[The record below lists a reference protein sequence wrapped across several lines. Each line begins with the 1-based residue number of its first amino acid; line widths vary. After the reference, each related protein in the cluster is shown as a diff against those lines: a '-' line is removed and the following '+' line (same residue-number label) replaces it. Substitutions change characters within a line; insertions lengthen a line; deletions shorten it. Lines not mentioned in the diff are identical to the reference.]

1 MRVLHLACIA
11 ACIVLVAS
19 QASGQPSLSSF
30 PTKPIHVVVPS
41 PPGGPP
47 DLIIRMLT
55 PKMAGLGQPL
65 VVENRA
71 GAGGI
76 VGTAYVA
83 KTPPDG
89 YTWLVTT
96 ASHVNTPPFNTNVPF
111 DPVKDFTH
119 VTLIAQNFGQALTVP
134 ASSPFKSVQELIAGA
149 KRNPGK
155 LNYAS
160 AGIGT
165 ASHIPAEVMKSMSG
179 TDIVLV
185 PYKGV
190 AEAMTDLIAGASTCS
205 SSAPRSP
212 HRRCRQARCA
222 CSRSLAAKRWK
233 GLPDVPTMQEAGF
246 KDYNL
251 INWFGLWLPAG
262 APPEIVARI
271 HAETLK
277 ALADPDVRQQFDAQG
292 LEGVGMP
299 SAEFARFVAK
309 ESRIDHCSRAE
320 DRQEMSEQPAWQWP
334 EERWRGI
341 VGRVRAGRPLRP
353 KSWPGGARCAVGAL
367 VRLRPRD
374 QRAARGRRV
383 DRAALAGPV
392 RQRQGVPR
400 ILEILKRQD
409 VKASFFVPA
418 VTALLYPDEQRRV
431 VAEGHEVGIHGWIHE
446 RNSELPYANGERL
459 AVRARPTCWKKSR
472 VRGRSASARH
482 PGISARTRSP
492 SRGRWASSTTPRS
505 WPTSTATSSC

>member
-1 MRVLHLACIA
+1 MRVLLLACIA

-30 PTKPIHVVVPS
+30 PTKPIRVVVPS

-47 DLIIRMLT
+47 DLIIRMLI
-55 PKMAGLGQPL
+55 PKMAGFGQPL

-134 ASSPFKSVQELIAGA
+134 AASPAKSVQELIELAR
-149 KRNPGK
+149 RNPGK
-155 LNYAS
+155 LNYGS

-190 AEAMTDLIAGASTCS
+190 AEAMSDLIAARIDLFFVGTQIAASQVQS
-205 SSAPRSP
+205 GKVRV
-212 HRRCRQARCA
+212 
-222 CSRSLAAKRWK
+222 LALTGAKRWK

-246 KDYNL
+246 KEYNL

-262 APPEIVARI
+262 APPELAARI

-277 ALADPDVRQQFDAQG
+277 ALADSEVRQQFDAQG

-299 SAEFARFVAK
+299 PAQFASFVAK
-309 ESRIDHCSRAE
+309 ESAFITDLAQRIE
-320 DRQEMSEQPAWQWP
+320 
-334 EERWRGI
+334 
-341 VGRVRAGRPLRP
+341 
-353 KSWPGGARCAVGAL
+353 
-367 VRLRPRD
+367 
-374 QRAARGRRV
+374 
-383 DRAALAGPV
+383 
-392 RQRQGVPR
+392 
-400 ILEILKRQD
+400 
-409 VKASFFVPA
+409 
-418 VTALLYPDEQRRV
+418 
-431 VAEGHEVGIHGWIHE
+431 
-446 RNSELPYANGERL
+446 
-459 AVRARPTCWKKSR
+459 KK
-472 VRGRSASARH
+472 
-482 PGISARTRSP
+482 
-492 SRGRWASSTTPRS
+492 
-505 WPTSTATSSC
+505 

>member
-1 MRVLHLACIA
+1 MRFLIFIFGIL
-11 ACIVLVAS
+11 LVFSVEA
-19 QASGQPSLSSF
+19 QPYPS
-30 PTKPIHVVVPS
+30 KPIRVVVPS

-47 DLIIRMLT
+47 DLIIRMLI
-55 PKMAGLGQPL
+55 PKMAGFGQPL

-134 ASSPFKSVQELIAGA
+134 AASPAKSVQELIELAR
-149 KRNPGK
+149 RNPGK
-155 LNYAS
+155 LNYGS

-190 AEAMTDLIAGASTCS
+190 AEAMSDLIAARIDLFFVGTQIAASQVQS
-205 SSAPRSP
+205 GKVRV
-212 HRRCRQARCA
+212 
-222 CSRSLAAKRWK
+222 LALTGAKRWK

-246 KDYNL
+246 KEYNL

-262 APPEIVARI
+262 APPELAARI

-277 ALADPDVRQQFDAQG
+277 ALADSEVRQQFDAQG

-299 SAEFARFVAK
+299 PAQFASFVAK
-309 ESRIDHCSRAE
+309 ESAFITDLAQRIE
-320 DRQEMSEQPAWQWP
+320 
-334 EERWRGI
+334 
-341 VGRVRAGRPLRP
+341 
-353 KSWPGGARCAVGAL
+353 
-367 VRLRPRD
+367 
-374 QRAARGRRV
+374 
-383 DRAALAGPV
+383 
-392 RQRQGVPR
+392 
-400 ILEILKRQD
+400 
-409 VKASFFVPA
+409 
-418 VTALLYPDEQRRV
+418 
-431 VAEGHEVGIHGWIHE
+431 
-446 RNSELPYANGERL
+446 
-459 AVRARPTCWKKSR
+459 KK
-472 VRGRSASARH
+472 
-482 PGISARTRSP
+482 
-492 SRGRWASSTTPRS
+492 
-505 WPTSTATSSC
+505 